1 MRDDREV
8 TVIETGSG
16 AGLRWFLVGAAVGAA
31 LGVLFAPD
39 RGEVTR
45 EDLARRG
52 RRWRRRAAEAIDEF
66 SDEIGERGKQI
77 RETVEAL
84 ADGVRDGKRR
94 IAREVAT
101 TRDDLERRL
110 AAARSRARAAVGAD
124 AEEAAED
131 DDSAE

>member
-77 RETVEAL
+77 RETVEDL

-94 IAREVAT
+94 VAREVAT